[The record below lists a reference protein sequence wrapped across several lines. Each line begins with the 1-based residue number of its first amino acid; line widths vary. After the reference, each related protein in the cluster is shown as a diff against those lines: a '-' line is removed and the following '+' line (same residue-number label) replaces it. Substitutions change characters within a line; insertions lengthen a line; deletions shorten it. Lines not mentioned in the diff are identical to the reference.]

1 MVRQVKLPDLSVQA
15 VVDETIG
22 EIQEKVSAHGTDD
35 LLNTHPIIEDAVE
48 DGLADLVVVQRLG
61 VDTRR
66 RGAEGGAAIAPGS
79 ILTVSDVEVDD
90 LLVGDRTNLT
100 VEDGLA
106 LAQLAASE
114 ASGLAGGVFRG
125 YGSNVGTLD
134 LHGLRAPGDLVE
146 EPYLPARRL

>member
-79 ILTVSDVEVDD
+79 ILTVRSCSKITFQKSIVLLYCHYGNCGSDFQCPAEVSRPRS
-90 LLVGDRTNLT
+90 VPSREGAA
-100 VEDGLA
+100 A
-106 LAQLAASE
+106 L
-114 ASGLAGGVFRG
+114 G
-125 YGSNVGTLD
+125 
-134 LHGLRAPGDLVE
+134 
-146 EPYLPARRL
+146 RL